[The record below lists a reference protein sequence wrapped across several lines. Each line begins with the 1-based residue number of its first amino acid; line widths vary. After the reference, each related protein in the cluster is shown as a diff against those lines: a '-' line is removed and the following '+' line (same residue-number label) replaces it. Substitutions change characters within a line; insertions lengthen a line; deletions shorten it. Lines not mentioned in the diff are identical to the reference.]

1 MTTLIPP
8 SMPLAQPTDAVSAPR
23 SRTRSILPS
32 DTRAGSTVIVASDGR
47 SASDGAIRFAL
58 AHFDAK
64 ASVIEV
70 LTVVADG
77 SGSAPV
83 KSNLPPGVEDA
94 RHGAQREAVEVQVA
108 RLSGKPLVYRLTVRE
123 GSPAYAI
130 STLAT
135 ERHAT
140 LVIVGLGQHDFA
152 ERLIGEETAVELAR
166 VARVPVLAVPEDASG
181 VVLHAVVAID
191 FSEIGA
197 RAAQAAIDAVG
208 DHGIVELVHV
218 TPNIPEYP
226 TSPEGQQP
234 YMHWARRQLDALIAR
249 LVVTRGVTMTS
260 AVICGRTAHALLEH
274 IRVGGADLVAAGTHG
289 RGFVVRAMLGSVTT
303 DLLRGARCA
312 VLMVPRDPLSTPAA
326 IEPWLVAPELPPVPV
341 V

>member
-1 MTTLIPP
+1 MTTLIRP
-8 SMPLAQPTDAVSAPR
+8 STPLAEPTDAVSSHRPEPR
-23 SRTRSILPS
+23 SSLPS
-32 DTRAGSTVIVASDGR
+32 DARAGSTVIVASDGR
-47 SASDGAIRFAL
+47 AASDGAIRFAL

-64 ASVIEV
+64 AGVIEV

-83 KSNLPPGVEDA
+83 DSNLPPGVEDA
-94 RHGAQREAVEVQVA
+94 RHGAQREAVEAQVA
-108 RLSGKPLVYRLTVRE
+108 RLSGKPLVHRLTVRG
-123 GSPAYAI
+123 GSPAFTI
-130 STLAT
+130 STVAT

-166 VARVPVLAVPEDASG
+166 IARVPVLAVPEDAG
-181 VVLHAVVAID
+181 GIVLHAVVAID
-191 FSEIGA
+191 FSDIGA
-197 RAAQAAIDAVG
+197 RAAQAAIDAVA

-234 YMHWARRQLDALIAR
+234 YKHWARGQLDALIAR

-274 IRVGGADLVAAGTHG
+274 IRVAGADLVAAGTHG

-303 DLLRGARCA
+303 DLLRGARCS
-312 VLMVPRDPLSTPAA
+312 VLMVPRDPLSTPGATDRTTA
-326 IEPWLVAPELPPVPV
+326 MVATRPATAV
-341 V
+341 